1 MLRERVTQFQKSA
14 TPRLGEAHG
23 GARAANTAGKTT
35 VVIIDDR
42 VTNRRIMSELA
53 LVLEENLEVKAF
65 EDPLAAL
72 AWVEDN
78 TPDLVIT
85 DYKMPNIDG
94 AEFVRRFRRL
104 PLCFDVPVVVV
115 TVYED
120 REFRYKALEAGAT
133 DFLLSPVDHHEFW
146 SRSRNLLA
154 LRRQQQIIK
163 HRAYSLERKLAQSHR
178 LHEETVKEIQERL
191 RTVIDAVPAMIYATD
206 ADLRLVFLN
215 CHAAALTGVAR
226 ETAIGSNAESV
237 FGDVFG
243 RMSQAA
249 DLTLFATGEAAPPF
263 EARLAD
269 AKDRTRDM
277 LMTKSALRDPGG
289 RITHAVTVAIDITE
303 RKDAEAAR
311 RESEEMLLGIA
322 EHMPGT
328 IFRRVLR
335 PDGGVSYPFIGA
347 SAKKVYGVDP
357 EEVKRDGTALL
368 NVMHADDRDAYA
380 EAMRRSV
387 DDLAPMEVE
396 GRFMTLQGDQHWLK
410 TIARPRRFDNGDV
423 VWDGVILDITDLKR
437 AEAHRDYLAYHDQL
451 TGLPNQSLF
460 LDRMSQAITQAER
473 AERIV
478 AVLCLEIETLRNIRE
493 SSGLAAADD
502 IIRETAERLQATL
515 RPGDTVAH
523 VGGGQF
529 YALLCGIEKMS
540 DAGVPLHK
548 IVGAFE
554 NPFALNG
561 EDVHI
566 KVVMGVSAFPLDARE
581 PGALMRNANTA
592 LDRAKALP
600 TRRYEFYSAQM
611 TEGAVRRMSLE
622 AGLRRAIEEGQ
633 IEVFYQPQVGTNDY
647 AIVGLEALARW
658 RRPGNVMVSPYDFI
672 PIAEQ
677 TGLIVPLGEH
687 VLRTA
692 CEQAQLWQRAGLHL
706 PPISVNVSGR
716 QLLEEDFGEVVLAVL
731 AKTGF
736 SPFNLRLELTEST
749 IIRNADVV
757 SRVMQQL
764 RSAGVTF
771 AVDDFGIEHSALS
784 HLSRLRVD
792 LLKVD
797 LSFVAQMTSDPDHA
811 ALVQA
816 IVSMTHAMKKRAVAE
831 GVETQEQLDYL
842 RAYQCDALQGFLF
855 SKPIAAEKI
864 TRLLE
869 VGSIQPGQRVT

>member
-1 MLRERVTQFQKSA
+1 MLERVAQFQKSSA
-14 TPRLGEAHG
+14 GRSGEVRSSAGTPQM
-23 GARAANTAGKTT
+23 AGKTT
-35 VVIIDDR
+35 VVIVDDR

-53 LVLEENLEVKAF
+53 SVLEENLEVKAF
-65 EDPLAAL
+65 EDPIAAL

-85 DYKMPNIDG
+85 DYKMPHIDG

-120 REFRYKALEAGAT
+120 KEFRYRALEAGAT

-163 HRAYSLERKLAQSHR
+163 HRAYSLERMLAQSHR

-191 RTVIDAVPAMIYATD
+191 RSVIDAVPAMIYATD

-215 CHAAALTGVAR
+215 SYAAALTGVAR
-226 ETAIGSNAESV
+226 ETAIGSSAESV
-237 FGDVFG
+237 FGEAFG
-243 RMSQAA
+243 RMSEAS
-249 DLTLFATGEAAPPF
+249 DLTLFTTGETPPPF
-263 EARLAD
+263 EERLVDARNRA
-269 AKDRTRDM
+269 RDM
-277 LMTKSALRDPGG
+277 LTSKSALRDPGG
-289 RITHAVTVAIDITE
+289 RITHAVTAAIDITE

-311 RESEEMLLGIA
+311 RESEEMLRGIA

-335 PDGGVSYPFIGA
+335 PDGTVSYPYIGA
-347 SAKKVYGVDP
+347 SAKTVYGIEPD
-357 EEVKRDGTALL
+357 EVMRDGGALL
-368 NVMHADDRDAYA
+368 KVMHPEDREGYA
-380 EAMRRSV
+380 ASMHRSV
-387 DDLAPMEVE
+387 EDLSPMEFE
-396 GRFMTLQGDQHWLK
+396 GRFMTLGGDPRWLK
-410 TIARPRRFDNGDV
+410 TISRPRRLDNGDV
-423 VWDGVILDITDLKR
+423 VWDGVILDVTDLKR

-473 AERIV
+473 SERIA
-478 AVLCLEIETLRNIRE
+478 AVLCLEIETLRNIRD
-493 SSGLAAADD
+493 SWGLAAADD
-502 IIRETAERLQATL
+502 IIRETAKRLRATL

-529 YALLCGIEKMS
+529 YALLCSIEKMS
-540 DAGVPLHK
+540 DVAVPLQK
-548 IVGAFE
+548 LVEAFE
-554 NPFALNG
+554 LPFALNG

-566 KVVMGVSAFPLDARE
+566 KAVMGVSAFPLDARE

-622 AGLRRAIEEGQ
+622 AGLRRAIEDGQ

-658 RRPGNVMVSPYDFI
+658 RRPGNVLVSPYDFI

-692 CEQAQLWQRAGLHL
+692 CEQAQAWLRAGLQL
-706 PPISVNVSGR
+706 PSISVNVSGR
-716 QLLEEDFGEVVLAVL
+716 QLLEEDFGEVVLAIL
-731 AKTGF
+731 SKTGF
-736 SPFNLRLELTEST
+736 SPLNLRLELTEST
-749 IIRNADVV
+749 IIRNAGVV
-757 SRVMQQL
+757 SRIMDQL

-784 HLSRLRVD
+784 HLSRLRVEM
-792 LLKVD
+792 LKVD
-797 LSFVAQMTSDPDHA
+797 LSFVSQMTSDPDHA

-855 SKPIAAEKI
+855 SRPLAADRI
-864 TRLLE
+864 GQLLK
-869 VGSIQPGQRVT
+869 VGTIQPGQREI

>member
-1 MLRERVTQFQKSA
+1 M
-14 TPRLGEAHG
+14 
-23 GARAANTAGKTT
+23 AGKTT
-35 VVIIDDR
+35 VVIVDDR

-53 LVLEENLEVKAF
+53 SVLEENLEVKAF
-65 EDPLAAL
+65 EDPIAAL
-72 AWVEDN
+72 AWIEDN

-85 DYKMPNIDG
+85 DYKMPHIDG

-120 REFRYKALEAGAT
+120 KEFRYRALEAGAT

-163 HRAYSLERKLAQSHR
+163 HRAYSLERMLAQSHR
-178 LHEETVKEIQERL
+178 LHEETVNEIQERL
-191 RTVIDAVPAMIYATD
+191 RSVIDAVPAMIYATD

-215 CHAAALTGVAR
+215 SYAAALTGVAR
-226 ETAIGSNAESV
+226 ETAIGSSAESV
-237 FGDVFG
+237 FGEAFG
-243 RMSQAA
+243 RMSEAS
-249 DLTLFATGEAAPPF
+249 DLTLFTTGETPPPF
-263 EARLAD
+263 EERLVDARNRA
-269 AKDRTRDM
+269 RDM
-277 LMTKSALRDPGG
+277 LTTKSALRDPGG
-289 RITHAVTVAIDITE
+289 RITHAVTAAIDITE

-311 RESEEMLLGIA
+311 RESEEMLRGIA

-335 PDGGVSYPFIGA
+335 PDGTVSYPYIGA
-347 SAKKVYGVDP
+347 SAKKVYGIEPD
-357 EEVKRDGTALL
+357 EVMRDGGALL
-368 NVMHADDRDAYA
+368 KVMHPEDREAYA
-380 EAMRRSV
+380 ASMHRSV
-387 DDLAPMEVE
+387 EDLSPMEFE
-396 GRFMTLQGDQHWLK
+396 GRFITVGGDPRWLK
-410 TIARPRRFDNGDV
+410 TISRPRRLDNGDV
-423 VWDGVILDITDLKR
+423 VWDGVILDVTDLKR

-473 AERIV
+473 SERIA
-478 AVLCLEIETLRNIRE
+478 AVLCLEIETLRNIRD
-493 SSGLAAADD
+493 SWGLAAADD
-502 IIRETAERLQATL
+502 IIRETAKRLRATL

-529 YALLCGIEKMS
+529 YALLCSIEKMS
-540 DAGVPLHK
+540 DVAVPLHK
-548 IVGAFE
+548 LVDAFE
-554 NPFALNG
+554 LPFALNG

-566 KVVMGVSAFPLDARE
+566 KAVMGVSAFPLDARE

-622 AGLRRAIEEGQ
+622 AGLRRAIEDGQ

-658 RRPGNVMVSPYDFI
+658 RRPGNVIISPYDFI

-692 CEQAQLWQRAGLHL
+692 CEQAQAWLRAGLQL
-706 PPISVNVSGR
+706 PEISVNVSGR
-716 QLLEEDFGEVVLAVL
+716 QLLEEDFGEVVLAIL
-731 AKTGF
+731 SKTGF
-736 SPFNLRLELTEST
+736 SPLNLRLELTEST

-757 SRVMQQL
+757 SRIMAQL

-784 HLSRLRVD
+784 HLSRLRVEM
-792 LLKVD
+792 LKVD
-797 LSFVAQMTSDPDHA
+797 LSFVSQMTSDPDHA

-855 SKPIAAEKI
+855 SRPLQADKVGP
-864 TRLLE
+864 LLK
-869 VGSIQPGQRVT
+869 VGTIQPGQREI

>member
-1 MLRERVTQFQKSA
+1 MLERVAQFQKSSVGRA
-14 TPRLGEAHG
+14 GEARSSAG
-23 GARAANTAGKTT
+23 TPQVAGKST
-35 VVIIDDR
+35 VVIVDDR

-53 LVLEENLEVKAF
+53 SVLEENLEVKSF
-65 EDPLAAL
+65 EDPIAAL

-85 DYKMPNIDG
+85 DYKMPHIDG

-120 REFRYKALEAGAT
+120 KEFRYRALEAGAT

-163 HRAYSLERKLAQSHR
+163 HRAYSLERMLAQSHR
-178 LHEETVKEIQERL
+178 LHEETVNEIQERL
-191 RTVIDAVPAMIYATD
+191 RSVIDAVPAMIYATD

-215 CHAAALTGVAR
+215 SYAAALTGVAR
-226 ETAIGSNAESV
+226 ETAIGSSAESV
-237 FGDVFG
+237 FGEAFG
-243 RMSQAA
+243 RMSEAS
-249 DLTLFATGEAAPPF
+249 DLTLFTTGETPPPF
-263 EARLAD
+263 EERLVDARNRA
-269 AKDRTRDM
+269 RDM
-277 LMTKSALRDPGG
+277 LTTKSALRDPGG
-289 RITHAVTVAIDITE
+289 RITHAVTAAIDITE

-311 RESEEMLLGIA
+311 RESEEMLRGIA

-335 PDGGVSYPFIGA
+335 PDGTVSYPYIGA
-347 SAKKVYGVDP
+347 SAKKVYGIEPD
-357 EEVKRDGTALL
+357 EVMRDGGALL
-368 NVMHADDRDAYA
+368 KVMHPEDREAYA
-380 EAMRRSV
+380 ESMHRSV
-387 DDLAPMEVE
+387 EDLSPMEFE
-396 GRFMTLQGDQHWLK
+396 GRFITLGGDPRWLK
-410 TIARPRRFDNGDV
+410 TISRPRRLDNGDV
-423 VWDGVILDITDLKR
+423 VWDGVILDVTDLKR

-451 TGLPNQSLF
+451 TGLPNQNLF

-473 AERIV
+473 SERIA
-478 AVLCLEIETLRNIRE
+478 AVLCLEIETLRNIRD
-493 SSGLAAADD
+493 SWGLAAADD
-502 IIRETAERLQATL
+502 IIRETAKRLRATL

-529 YALLCGIEKMS
+529 YALLCSIEKMP
-540 DAGVPLHK
+540 DVAVPLQK
-548 IVGAFE
+548 LVEAFDL
-554 NPFALNG
+554 PFALNG

-566 KVVMGVSAFPLDARE
+566 KAVMGVSAFPLDARD

-592 LDRAKALP
+592 LDRARALP

-622 AGLRRAIEEGQ
+622 AGLRRAIEDGQ

-658 RRPGNVMVSPYDFI
+658 RRPGNVLVSPYDFI

-677 TGLIVPLGEH
+677 TGLIVPLGAH

-692 CEQAQLWQRAGLHL
+692 CEQAQSWQRAGLKL
-706 PPISVNVSGR
+706 PEISVNVSGR
-716 QLLEEDFGEVVLAVL
+716 QLFEEDFGEVVLAIL
-731 AKTGF
+731 NKTGF
-736 SPFNLRLELTEST
+736 SPLNLRLELTEST
-749 IIRNADVV
+749 IIRNAEVV
-757 SRVMQQL
+757 SRIMQQL

-784 HLSRLRVD
+784 HLSRLRVEM
-792 LLKVD
+792 LKVD
-797 LSFVAQMTSDPDHA
+797 LSFVSQMTSDPDHA

-855 SKPIAAEKI
+855 SRPLSADKI
-864 TRLLE
+864 GQLLK
-869 VGSIQPGQRVT
+869 VGTIQPGQREI